1 MKNNAMKKMLVM
13 LFAISLTGLSFADEL
28 QLPIPVSEE
37 RSAQRPGTEAMPG
50 AGERAAVESQP
61 KMANMPIVM
70 SEEYIIGA
78 HDLLEISIFQSPD
91 LSRTVRVNSRGEINL
106 PLIGVVQAGGLS
118 GYDLEKTIADR
129 YSEKYL
135 QNPQVGVFI
144 KEYTS
149 QKITVEG
156 NVKKAGVF
164 PITGR
169 TTLLQVI
176 AMASGFDAVADV
188 ELIRVYRVNPDG
200 SKETHTYNL
209 TEIREGRVADPQV
222 QGNDIVV
229 VGESAS
235 KAMLKGLTD
244 TLRGF
249 IGFGNP
255 LAY

>member
-1 MKNNAMKKMLVM
+1 MQKETMRKMTLMFCAMSFLGV
-13 LFAISLTGLSFADEL
+13 SFADAI
-28 QLPIPVSEE
+28 QSPSDAGQSQQGDAVDA
-37 RSAQRPGTEAMPG
+37 SAAP
-50 AGERAAVESQP
+50 AVTGDTPLLKLAQP
-61 KMANMPIVM
+61 PATV
-70 SEEYIIGA
+70 SEEYIIGSY
-78 HDLLEISIFQSPD
+78 DLLEISIFQSPG

-118 GYDLEKTIADR
+118 GYDLEQTIAKKYGD
-129 YSEKYL
+129 KYL

-156 NVKKAGVF
+156 SVKKAGVF

-176 AMASGFDAVADV
+176 AMASGFEAVADV
-188 ELIRVYRVNPDG
+188 ETVRVYRLNADG
-200 SKETHTYNL
+200 TKETHTYNL

-229 VGESAS
+229 VGESS
-235 KAMLKGLTD
+235 GKAMLKGLTD

-255 LAY
+255 F

>member
-1 MKNNAMKKMLVM
+1 MKNNAMKKMLIM

-28 QLPIPVSEE
+28 QQPIPVSEE
-37 RSAQRPGTEAMPG
+37 RSAQRPGVDATPY
-50 AGERAAVESQP
+50 AGDHAAVESQS
-61 KMANMPIVM
+61 KMANMPVVM

-118 GYDLEKTIADR
+118 GYDLEKTIAER
-129 YSEKYL
+129 YSKKYL

-156 NVKKAGVF
+156 SVKKAGVF

-176 AMASGFDAVADV
+176 AMASGFEAVADV
-188 ELIRVYRVNPDG
+188 ETVRVYRLNADG
-200 SKETHTYNL
+200 TKETHTYNL

-229 VGESAS
+229 VGESS
-235 KAMLKGLTD
+235 GKAMLKGLTD

-255 LAY
+255 F

>member
-1 MKNNAMKKMLVM
+1 MIAM
-13 LFAISLTGLSFADEL
+13 SLPGLAFSDEL
-28 QLPIPVSEE
+28 QTQYSDERAASEHEAGAAPNNEE
-37 RSAQRPGTEAMPG
+37 RS
-50 AGERAAVESQP
+50 VVKSQGKLASAP
-61 KMANMPIVM
+61 VVM
-70 SEEYIIGA
+70 NEEYIIGA

-118 GYDLEKTIADR
+118 GYALEKTIADK
-129 YSEKYL
+129 YGEKYL

-188 ELIRVYRVNPDG
+188 EKIRIYRVNPDG
-200 SKETHTYNL
+200 TKETHTYNL
-209 TEIREGRVADPQV
+209 TDIREGRVDDPQV

-229 VGESAS
+229 VGESS
-235 KAMLKGLTD
+235 GKAMVKGLTD

-255 LAY
+255 F

>member
-1 MKNNAMKKMLVM
+1 MKKEAMKRMVLIGC
-13 LFAISLTGLSFADEL
+13 LLSFLGTSFADESQSQDSQGRSEHRDVVDVPTKTHEVTGDAP
-28 QLPIPVSEE
+28 QLKTIKSPTI
-37 RSAQRPGTEAMPG
+37 
-50 AGERAAVESQP
+50 
-61 KMANMPIVM
+61 M
-70 SEEYIIGA
+70 SEEYIIGPY
-78 HDLLEISIFQSPD
+78 DLLEISIFQSPD

-106 PLIGVVQAGGLS
+106 PLIGVVQAGGSS
-118 GYDLEKTIADR
+118 GYDLEKTIAQR
-129 YSEKYL
+129 YGDKYL

-188 ELIRVYRVNPDG
+188 EQIRIYRVNVDG
-200 SKETHTYNL
+200 TKETNTYNL
-209 TEIREGRVADPQV
+209 TEIREGRVDDPVV

-235 KAMLKGLTD
+235 KATLKGLTD

-249 IGFGNP
+249 VGFGNP
-255 LAY
+255 F